1 MPNFGARHMHDR
13 PIMTISQTSTPPPD
27 LARRS
32 LAAVWH
38 PCTQMQRAA
47 AVPPLPILRGEGPWL
62 FDDTGRRYFDTS
74 SSWWVNLFGHA
85 DARINAALKDQLD
98 RLPHVMLAGC
108 THAPAVELAERLSAL
123 TDGVLG
129 HCFFASDGASAVEIA
144 LKMSFHHW
152 RNRGRPAKREFVC
165 LRQGY
170 HGETLGAL
178 AVTDVAVFRD
188 AYDPLL
194 MRSHQVMSPDARQAL
209 PGESA
214 ADVARRAAAELQA
227 LLASR
232 HEQIAAL
239 ILEPLVQ
246 GATGMAMH
254 DPAYLRAAR
263 ALCDQY
269 EVLLIAD
276 EIAVGCGRTG
286 TFFAFEQATLPGQ
299 SRIWPDLV
307 CLSKGISGGYLPLS
321 LVLSRDSIYEAFLDD
336 DVARGFLHSHSY
348 TGNALACRAALAVLD
363 RFEQDDVLRQNRQR
377 VAALTAALAPLA
389 SDPRIEHFRQLGM
402 IWAFDVRE
410 PFVGPRFAER
420 FHLAGRERELLIR
433 PIGRTVYLMPPYVL
447 DDALS
452 QWLAERLLATLN
464 DVLNQ
469 SPPDADRPP
478 EPPTA

>member
-1 MPNFGARHMHDR
+1 MRHA
-13 PIMTISQTSTPPPD
+13 SSD
-27 LARRS
+27 LQQRS
-32 LAAVWH
+32 LTHIWH

-47 AVPPLPILRGEGPWL
+47 QMPPLPIVRGQGPWL
-62 FDDTGRRYFDTS
+62 FDDQGSRYFDAI
-74 SSWWVNLFGHA
+74 SSWWVNLFGHD
-85 DARINAALKDQLD
+85 DARINAAIKDQLD
-98 RLPHVMLAGC
+98 TLPHVMLAGC
-108 THAPAVELAERLSAL
+108 THKPAVELAERLSAR
-123 TDGVLG
+123 TGSVLG
-129 HCFFASDGASAVEIA
+129 HCFFASDGASAGEIA
-144 LKMSFHHW
+144 LKMSFHCW
-152 RNRGRPAKREFVC
+152 RNRGRPAKQEFVC

-178 AVTDVAVFRD
+178 AVTDVQVFRD

-194 MRSHQVMSPDARQAL
+194 MRAHQVMSPDARQAA

-214 ADVARRAAAELQA
+214 ADVAQRAAADLQA
-227 LLASR
+227 LFEAR
-232 HEQIAAL
+232 HEHIAAL

-254 DPAYLRAAR
+254 DPAYLRTAR

-269 EVLLIAD
+269 QVHLIAD

-286 TFFAFEQATLPGQ
+286 TFFAFEQAALPGA
-299 SRIWPDLV
+299 SPIWPDLV

-363 RFEQDDVLRQNRQR
+363 RFEEEQVLQRNRER
-377 VAALTAALAPLA
+377 AAMLTAALAPLQA
-389 SDPRIEHFRQLGM
+389 DPRIEHFRQRGM

-410 PFVGPRFAER
+410 PFAGPRFAER
-420 FHLAGRERELLIR
+420 FHLAGRERELMIR

-447 DDALS
+447 DDELS
-452 QWLAERLLATLN
+452 AWLARRVMATLD

-469 SPPDADRPP
+469 RRSDADRPP

>member
-1 MPNFGARHMHDR
+1 MQTKPT
-13 PIMTISQTSTPPPD
+13 MTSSLVT
-27 LARRS
+27 RS
-32 LAAVWH
+32 LAHIWH

-47 AVPPLPILRGEGPWL
+47 EVPPLPIVRGKGVWL
-62 FDDTGRRYFDTS
+62 YGEDGKRYFDAI

-85 DARINAALKDQLD
+85 DARINAAIKDQLD
-98 RLPHVMLAGC
+98 TLPHVMLAGC

-123 TDGVLG
+123 TGGVLG

-144 LKMSFHHW
+144 LKMAFHHW
-152 RNRGRPAKREFVC
+152 RNRGLGDKREFVC

-178 AVTDVAVFRD
+178 AVTDVQIFRD

-194 MRSHQVMSPDARQAL
+194 MRSHQVMSPDARQAW

-214 ADVARRAAAELQA
+214 ADVAQRAAAELQA
-227 LLASR
+227 LLQAQ
-232 HEQIAAL
+232 HGQIAAL

-246 GATGMAMH
+246 GAAGMAMYH
-254 DPAYLRAAR
+254 PAYLQAAR

-269 EVLLIAD
+269 QVLLIAD

-286 TFFAFEQATLPGQ
+286 TFFAVEQAG
-299 SRIWPDLV
+299 IWPDLL

-321 LVLSRDSIYEAFLDD
+321 LVLSRDSVYAAFLDD
-336 DVARGFLHSHSY
+336 NVARGFLHSHSY

-363 RFEQDDVLRQNRQR
+363 RFDQDGVLAHNRLQ
-377 VAALTAALAPLA
+377 AATLSAALAPLQ
-389 SDPRIEHFRQLGM
+389 SDPRVENFRHIGM

-410 PFVGPRFAER
+410 PLAGARFAER
-420 FHLAGRERELLIR
+420 FHLAGRARELLIR
-433 PIGRTVYLMPPYVL
+433 PIGRTVYLLPPYLL

-452 QWLAERLLATLN
+452 PWLARQVMATLD

-469 SPPDADRPP
+469 APTDADRPP